1 MSRKKKVP
9 VEDLRKNLEGLMNP
23 FCPMELKIKSGKI
36 FLPEM
41 MSEAILNAT
50 IQVDLA
56 EKNKEALPE
65 STVNLARF
73 GPAIAKILNNYDDY
87 IEYQRIKKRSQRK
100 GAFYIEIP
108 TWDRRRLENEIK
120 KSKKMKVK
128 AKEDLRFYQEAII
141 PFKNLTTNHEDLFNK
156 FSTDFLE
163 LMNLFSNPISS
174 IYSQMLKGKTYY
186 HELKEVNDAISS
198 EKADLEAHKTSLSK
212 NKEELVIVNNQLEN
226 HWNEFYQTSTGS
238 LYQRKEKEIQNLSRT
253 DPLSQYLGII
263 KELIVSF
270 DNFIQKQQI
279 QITNENQQ
287 LLNKFKQS
295 LIEPVDDLSTL
306 FPDFIQFYLVFSD
319 DVFGKKLNKK
329 PEFSDNNYLLA
340 SPGWKAWL
348 QEQQF
353 AQDLRQLKNSDDYKH
368 LINKID
374 DLNNKKSDL
383 MAKLKTSETK
393 VKILEQNIKDL
404 EEQEKQAIKNLT
416 EWVKEQ

>member
-1 MSRKKKVP
+1 
-9 VEDLRKNLEGLMNP
+9 MNP
-23 FCPMELKIKSGKI
+23 FSPMELKIKSGKI
-36 FLPEM
+36 FLPETM
-41 MSEAILNAT
+41 VEAISRA
-50 IQVDLA
+50 IKQVNFA
-56 EKNKEALPE
+56 EKNKKALPE

-73 GPAIAKILNNYDDY
+73 GSAIANILNNYDDY

-128 AKEDLRFYQEAII
+128 TKEDLRFYQEAII
-141 PFKNLTTNHEDLFNK
+141 PFKNLVTNHEELFNK
-156 FSTDFLE
+156 FSTDFIE
-163 LMNLFSNPISS
+163 LMNFFSNPISS
-174 IYSQMLKGKTYY
+174 IYSQISKGRTYY
-186 HELKEVNDAISS
+186 LELKEVKSAISS
-198 EKADLEAHKTSLSK
+198 EKAEFETHSTSLSK
-212 NKEELVIVNNQLEN
+212 NKEELGIVNKQLEN

-238 LYQRKEKEIQNLSRT
+238 LYQRKEKEIQNLART

-287 LLNKFKQS
+287 LLNMFKQS
-295 LIEPVDDLSTL
+295 LIEPVDDLGTQ
-306 FPDFIQFYLVFSD
+306 FPDFIQFYLVFAD

-353 AQDLRQLKNSDDYKH
+353 AQDLRQLKSSNDYNH
-368 LINKID
+368 LINNID
-374 DLNNKKSDL
+374 NLNNKKSDL
-383 MAKLKTSETK
+383 IAKLENSETK
-393 VKILEQNIKDL
+393 VDILEQNIKDL
-404 EEQEKQAIKNLT
+404 EDQEEQAIKNLI